1 MGDQS
6 WSQNHQ
12 GQKQWAQ
19 PCRGREWKCLPAS
32 SGSEP
37 TPCMVSETDAF
48 GTHVGPRLG
57 GVRFQGRTA
66 PWWLAARSS
75 PPAGSPVPPRRPRA
89 WLGRAPHAQGA
100 ACPFRGPRRKETRQS
115 KLKQLKPHHLCC
127 SEAHGQI
134 HKYSKLLFRPGLMR
148 FTAGL
153 ACGSSCE
160 EPSDKLDCKSAG

>member
-1 MGDQS
+1 MWGTRAGCKTTKVRS
-6 WSQNHQ
+6 S
-12 GQKQWAQ
+12 
-19 PCRGREWKCLPAS
+19 GRSPAEGVNGSVFRPAPALSPLPAWCQRQRCFRDPRGPPPGRREVS
-32 SGSEP
+32 RQNSP
-37 TPCMVSETDAF
+37 TVAG
-48 GTHVGPRLG
+48 GTL
-57 GVRFQGRTA
+57 TA
-66 PWWLAARSS
+66 H
-75 PPAGSPVPPRRPRA
+75 GSPVPPRRPRA